1 MWRLILAAKNF
12 LSNPISFNAYQLV
25 LLSTVCCI
33 YRHFIWKKLCSFFD
47 SPSSFEMRFQLSSL
61 RSTLNVSAALRQVV
75 SRTPWYAKRKSYKV
89 LFWREITPL
98 AVPIFLEN
106 TCVLLMGVLSTF
118 LVSWL
123 GKEAMAGVGL
133 ADSFNMV
140 IMAFFAAIDLG
151 TTVVVAFSL
160 GKRDRRRAR
169 AAARQSLVIMT
180 IFAVVLAAIIHYF
193 GEQIINVVA
202 GEATPEVKAL
212 ALTYLELTVLSYP
225 AAAIALIG
233 SGALRGAGNTKIPLL
248 INGGMNILNII
259 ISSILIY
266 GIFSWQGL
274 GFAGAGL
281 GLTISRYIG
290 AVAIIWVLMIG
301 FNPALRIPLKSYF
314 KPLNFAIIWEVM
326 GIGIP
331 ASIESVLFNGGK
343 LLTQMFVSGMGTSV
357 IAGNFIAFSIAAL
370 INLPGNALGSAS
382 TIITGRRLGNGQIA
396 QAEIQLRHVFWLS
409 TIGLTAIAWLS
420 APFAGLMASFY
431 TRDQDVKEVIV
442 VLIWLNAAFMP
453 IWAASW
459 VLPSGFKGARDVRFA
474 MWVSMLGMWGCR
486 VVAGY
491 TLGIVLDWGVVGVWM
506 GMFFDWAVRA
516 ALFYWR
522 MITGRWLWKYPRP
535 EREKSIKQPVAS
547 E

>member
-1 MWRLILAAKNF
+1 M
-12 LSNPISFNAYQLV
+12 
-25 LLSTVCCI
+25 
-33 YRHFIWKKLCSFFD
+33 
-47 SPSSFEMRFQLSSL
+47 
-61 RSTLNVSAALRQVV
+61 LNVTAALRQAVV
-75 SRTPWYAKRKSYKV
+75 RTSWYKKRHSYRV

-140 IMAFFAAIDLG
+140 VMAFFAAIDLG

-180 IFAVVLAAIIHYF
+180 LFAAVLAAVIHYF
-193 GEQIINVVA
+193 GAQIIDVVA
-202 GEATPEVKAL
+202 GEATPQVKAL

-233 SGALRGAGNTKIPLL
+233 SGALRGAGNTKIPLM

-259 ISSILIY
+259 ISSALIY
-266 GIFSWQGL
+266 GVFSWPGI

-281 GLTISRYIG
+281 GLTFSRYIG

-301 FNPALRIPLKSYF
+301 FNPALRITLKSYF
-314 KPLNFAIIWEVM
+314 KPINFAIVWEVM

-331 ASIESVLFNGGK
+331 ASIESVLFNSGK
-343 LLTQMFVSGMGTSV
+343 LLTQIFVAGMGTNV
-357 IAGNFIAFSIAAL
+357 IAGNFIAFSVAAL

-382 TIITGRRLGNGQIA
+382 TIITGRRLGKGQIG
-396 QAEIQLRHVFWLS
+396 QAERQLRHVFWLS
-409 TIGLTAIAWLS
+409 TIGLTAIAWFS
-420 APFAGLMASFY
+420 APFAGLLASFY
-431 TRDQDVKEVIV
+431 TPEQDVQEVV
-442 VLIWLNAAFMP
+442 KVLLWLNAAFMP

-459 VLPSGFKGARDVRFA
+459 VLPAGQKGARDARFA

-491 TLGIVLDWGVVGVWM
+491 TLGVVLGMGVVGVWL
-506 GMFFDWAVRA
+506 GMFLDWAVRGVF
-516 ALFYWR
+516 FYWR
-522 MITGRWLWKYPRP
+522 MVSGRWLWKYPRVK
-535 EREKSIKQPVAS
+535 RQDVQ
-547 E
+547 

>member
-1 MWRLILAAKNF
+1 M
-12 LSNPISFNAYQLV
+12 
-25 LLSTVCCI
+25 
-33 YRHFIWKKLCSFFD
+33 
-47 SPSSFEMRFQLSSL
+47 
-61 RSTLNVSAALRQVV
+61 NVTAALRQAVV
-75 SRTPWYAKRKSYKV
+75 RTPWYAKRKTYRV

-140 IMAFFAAIDLG
+140 VMAFFAAVDLG

-180 IFAVVLAAIIHYF
+180 LFAIILAAVIHYF
-193 GEQIINVVA
+193 GAQIIDVVA
-202 GEATPEVKAL
+202 GAATPEVKAL

-259 ISSILIY
+259 ISSFLIY
-266 GIFSWQGL
+266 GLYSWPGL

-290 AVAIIWVLMIG
+290 ALAIIWVLMIG
-301 FNPALRIPLKSYF
+301 FNPALRITLKSYF

-331 ASIESVLFNGGK
+331 ASIESVLFNSGK
-343 LLTQMFVSGMGTSV
+343 LLTQIFVAGMGTNV
-357 IAGNFIAFSIAAL
+357 IAGNFIAFSVAAL

-382 TIITGRRLGNGQIA
+382 TIITGRRLGKGQIG
-396 QAEIQLRHVFWLS
+396 QAERQLRHVFWLA
-409 TIGLTAIAWLS
+409 TIGLTIIAWGT
-420 APFAGLMASFY
+420 APFAGMLASFY
-431 TRDQDVKEVIV
+431 TPEQDVKEVV
-442 VLIWLNAAFMP
+442 VILLWLNAAFMP

-459 VLPSGFKGARDVRFA
+459 VLPAGQKGARDARFA

-491 TLGIVLDWGVVGVWM
+491 TLGIVLGMGVVGVWL
-506 GMFFDWAVRA
+506 GMFLDWAVRGV
-516 ALFYWR
+516 LFYWR
-522 MITGRWLWKYPRP
+522 MVSGRWLWKYPRAK
-535 EREKSIKQPVAS
+535 RQNGG
-547 E
+547 

>member
-1 MWRLILAAKNF
+1 
-12 LSNPISFNAYQLV
+12 
-25 LLSTVCCI
+25 
-33 YRHFIWKKLCSFFD
+33 
-47 SPSSFEMRFQLSSL
+47 
-61 RSTLNVSAALRQVV
+61 LNVTAALRQAVA
-75 SRTPWYAKRKSYKV
+75 RTPWYAKRKSYRV

-140 IMAFFAAIDLG
+140 VMAFFAAVDLG

-169 AAARQSLVIMT
+169 SAARQSLVIMT
-180 IFAVVLAAIIHYF
+180 LFAVLLAALIHYF

-202 GEATPEVKAL
+202 GEATAEVKAL

-225 AAAIALIG
+225 AAAITLIG

-266 GIFSWQGL
+266 GLFSWPGI

-290 AVAIIWVLMIG
+290 ALAIIWVLMIG
-301 FNPALRIPLKSYF
+301 FNPALRITLKSYF

-331 ASIESVLFNGGK
+331 ASIESVLFNSGK
-343 LLTQMFVSGMGTSV
+343 LLTQMFVAGMGTNV
-357 IAGNFIAFSIAAL
+357 IAGNFIAFSVAAL

-382 TIITGRRLGNGQIA
+382 TIITGKRLGKGQIG
-396 QAEIQLRHVFWLS
+396 QAERQLRHVFWLS
-409 TIGLTAIAWLS
+409 TIGLTIIAWGT
-420 APFAGLMASFY
+420 APFAGLLAAFY
-431 TRDQDVKEVIV
+431 TPEQDVQEVVKI
-442 VLIWLNAAFMP
+442 LLWMNAAFMP

-459 VLPSGFKGARDVRFA
+459 VLPAGQKGARDARFA

-486 VVAGY
+486 VVVGY
-491 TLGIVLDWGVVGVWM
+491 TLGIVLGMGVIGVWL
-506 GMFFDWAVRA
+506 GMFLDWAVRG

-522 MITGRWLWKYPRP
+522 MVSGRWLWKYPRP
-535 EREKSIKQPVAS
+535 LRSKAE
-547 E
+547 

>member
-1 MWRLILAAKNF
+1 MWRLILAAKKI
-12 LSNPISFNAYQLV
+12 LSNPISPNKFQLM

-33 YRHFIWKKLCSFFD
+33 SRHFKWKKLCSFLV

-61 RSTLNVSAALRQVV
+61 RSTLNVSAALRQVA

-180 IFAVVLAAIIHYF
+180 IFATALAAVIHYF
-193 GEQIINVVA
+193 GEQIIDVVA
-202 GEATPEVKAL
+202 GEATPDVKAL

-266 GIFSWQGL
+266 GVFSWQGL
-274 GFAGAGL
+274 GFVGAGL

-290 AVAIIWVLMIG
+290 AFAIIWVLMIG
-301 FNPALRIPLKSYF
+301 FNPALRIPFKSYF
-314 KPLNFAIIWEVM
+314 KPLNLAIIWEVM

-396 QAEIQLRHVFWLS
+396 QAEIQLRHIFWLS
-409 TIGLTAIAWLS
+409 TIGLTAIAWLT
-420 APFAGLMASFY
+420 APFAGVMASFY
-431 TRDQDVKEVIV
+431 THDQDVKEVIV
-442 VLIWLNAAFMP
+442 ILIWLNAAFMP

-491 TLGIVLDWGVVGVWM
+491 TLGIVLGWGVVGVWL

-522 MITGRWLWKYPRP
+522 MVTGRWLWKYPRP
-535 EREKSIKQPVAS
+535 EREKCIKQPVAS

>member
-1 MWRLILAAKNF
+1 M
-12 LSNPISFNAYQLV
+12 
-25 LLSTVCCI
+25 
-33 YRHFIWKKLCSFFD
+33 
-47 SPSSFEMRFQLSSL
+47 
-61 RSTLNVSAALRQVV
+61 NVSAAV
-75 SRTPWYAKRKSYKV
+75 SQAVTRTTWYKNRKTYRV

-123 GKEAMAGVGL
+123 GADAMAGVGL

-160 GKRDRRRAR
+160 GSLNRKQAR

-180 IFAVVLAAIIHYF
+180 IFSIILAAVIHLFGREII
-193 GEQIINVVA
+193 EVVA
-202 GEATPEVKAL
+202 GAATENVKAL

-266 GIFSWQGL
+266 GVFSWDGL

-290 AVAIIWVLMIG
+290 AIAIIAVLATG
-301 FNPALRIPLKSYF
+301 FTPALRLPLKGYL

-331 ASIESVLFNGGK
+331 ASIESVLFNSGK
-343 LLTQMFVSGMGTSV
+343 LLTQMFVAGMGTDV
-357 IAGNFIAFSIAAL
+357 IAGNFIAFSVASL

-382 TIITGRRLGNGQIA
+382 TIITGKRLGKGQIG
-396 QAEIQLRHVFWLS
+396 QAEKQLRHVFWMS
-409 TIGLTAIAWLS
+409 TIVLTAIAWGT
-420 APFAGLMASFY
+420 APFAGLFASFY
-431 TRDQDVKEVIV
+431 THEADVKEVV
-442 VLIWLNAAFMP
+442 KELLWLNAAFMP
-453 IWAASW
+453 IWSASW
-459 VLPSGFKGARDVRFA
+459 VLPAGLKGARDARFA
-474 MWVSMLGMWGCR
+474 MWVSMFSMWGAR

-491 TLGIVLDWGVVGVWM
+491 LLGIVLGFGVVGVWL
-506 GMFFDWAVRA
+506 GMFLDWAVRGVA
-516 ALFYWR
+516 FYWR
-522 MITGRWLWKYPRP
+522 MVSGRWLWKYPKVKR
-535 EREKSIKQPVAS
+535 S

>member
-1 MWRLILAAKNF
+1 MWRLILAAKKF
-12 LSNPISFNAYQLV
+12 LSNPISPNKFQLM

-33 YRHFIWKKLCSFFD
+33 SRHFKWKKLCSFLV

-61 RSTLNVSAALRQVV
+61 RSTLNVSAALRQVA

-140 IMAFFAAIDLG
+140 IMAFFAAIVLG

-180 IFAVVLAAIIHYF
+180 IFATVLAAVIHYF
-193 GEQIINVVA
+193 GEQIIDVVA
-202 GEATPEVKAL
+202 GEATPDVKAL

-266 GIFSWQGL
+266 GVFSWQGL
-274 GFAGAGL
+274 GFVGAGL

-290 AVAIIWVLMIG
+290 AFAIIWVLMIG
-301 FNPALRIPLKSYF
+301 FNPALRIPFKSYF
-314 KPLNFAIIWEVM
+314 KPLNLAIIWEVM

-396 QAEIQLRHVFWLS
+396 QAEIQLRHIFWLS
-409 TIGLTAIAWLS
+409 TIGLTAIAWLT
-420 APFAGLMASFY
+420 APFAGVMASFY
-431 TRDQDVKEVIV
+431 THDQDVKEVIV
-442 VLIWLNAAFMP
+442 ILIWLNAAFMP

-491 TLGIVLDWGVVGVWM
+491 TLGIVLGWGVVGVWL

-522 MITGRWLWKYPRP
+522 MVTGRWLWKYPRP
-535 EREKSIKQPVAS
+535 EREKCIKQPVAS